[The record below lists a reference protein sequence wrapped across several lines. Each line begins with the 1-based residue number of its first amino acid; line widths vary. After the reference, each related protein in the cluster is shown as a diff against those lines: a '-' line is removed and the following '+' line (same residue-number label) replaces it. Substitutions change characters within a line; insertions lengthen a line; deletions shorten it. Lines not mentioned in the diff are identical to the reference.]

1 MVPEGNPED
10 NNMDQTRIKYISTA
24 GLIAA
29 IYVVLIL
36 IFYYSSFMV
45 NQIRFAEALTVLPFL
60 TPAAIPGLYVGCLLG
75 NIMGGQ
81 GWIDIVL
88 GPLLTVGAAV
98 ATRSI
103 RVSFGDTKTGM
114 ALAPLPPVLINAFGV
129 PFYLSSLY
137 AVDYWAVVV
146 AVGTGQLLACYVI
159 GLPLLILLRKRG
171 IFV

>member
-1 MVPEGNPED
+1 MNSR
-10 NNMDQTRIKYISTA
+10 RIRYIATA

-29 IYVVLIL
+29 IYVLLIL
-36 IFYYSSFMV
+36 IFYYSSFLV

-60 TPAAIPGLYVGCLLG
+60 TPAAIPGLFIGCFLG

-81 GWIDIVL
+81 GWIDIVI
-88 GPLLTVGAAV
+88 GPLLTLGAAI

-103 RVSFGDTKTGM
+103 RASFGDTKTGM

-129 PFYLSSLY
+129 PFYLASMY
-137 AVDYWAVVV
+137 EVDYWAVVV
-146 AVGTGQLLACYVI
+146 SIGLGQLIACYVI

-171 IFV
+171 VFV

>member
-1 MVPEGNPED
+1 MEKSR
-10 NNMDQTRIKYISTA
+10 TRYISEA

-36 IFYYSSFMV
+36 IFYYSSFLV
-45 NQIRFAEALTVLPFL
+45 QQIRFAEALTVLPFL
-60 TPAAIPGLYVGCLLG
+60 TSASIPGLYVGCLLG
-75 NIMGGQ
+75 NIIGGQ

-88 GPLLTVGAAV
+88 GPLLTLGAAI
-98 ATRSI
+98 ATRTI
-103 RVSFGDTKTGM
+103 RVSFGDTKLGM

-129 PFYLSSLY
+129 PFYLASLY
-137 AVDYWAVVV
+137 AVDYWAVVL
-146 AVGTGQLLACYVI
+146 AIGTGQIIACYVI